1 MVTKL
6 LFCVYQYHIP
16 SGEWRGRKRM
26 LCRLQSH
33 RSPFRCQHD
42 GTDAGTPARRPN
54 YCPTVPVLSRRL
66 SRRPVVP
73 SSFSMTPCVN
83 DGNWTLRL
91 WDILPNSHF
100 TYDMDTSPTGQFAYE
115 TVRLL

>member
-42 GTDAGTPARRPN
+42 GTDAGTPASRPN